1 MTGKNPLESLRIL
14 NGILALGVLIGL
26 GGLAGMAA
34 TALSGSAGNPGR
46 AENIGAPATDWSS
59 LRPARIDGKYGYVD
73 ALGQIIIE
81 PRFDGADTFSEGL
94 ALVLDRGR
102 FGYIDPVGRFAIPA
116 VFRHALPFRDGFAQ
130 VRNGRDWAFLD
141 RSGNPVAYHEG
152 EDADDAGG
160 PIPAPATP

>member
-1 MTGKNPLESLRIL
+1 MPGKYPLDSPRFL
-14 NGILALGVLIGL
+14 NGILALGILMGL
-26 GGLAGMAA
+26 GGLAGIAA
-34 TALSGSAGNPGR
+34 TALTGSAGNPVPAGR
-46 AENIGAPATDWSS
+46 KEAAGDWAS

-73 ALGQIIIE
+73 ALGRIIIA

-102 FGYIDPVGRFAIPA
+102 FGYIDPLGRFAIPA

-141 RSGNPVAYHEG
+141 RSGVPVAYHEG
-152 EDADDAGG
+152 EDD
-160 PIPAPATP
+160 P